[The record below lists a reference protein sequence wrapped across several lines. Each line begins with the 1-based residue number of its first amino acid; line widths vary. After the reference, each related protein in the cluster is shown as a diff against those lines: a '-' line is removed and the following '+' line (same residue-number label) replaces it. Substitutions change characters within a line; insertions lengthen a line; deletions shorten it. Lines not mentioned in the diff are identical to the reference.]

1 MVSCRRTCAP
11 LTKGGIMT
19 WEPCLDEPCCP
30 PLTSGGGMTVP
41 EVRPVK
47 ICSDKVTIR
56 DCVKLL
62 CDCTVHVAE

>member
-1 MVSCRRTCAP
+1 
-11 LTKGGIMT
+11 MT

-41 EVRPVK
+41 EARPVK